1 MSTHIRK
8 ALQMMEAAKPASGFR
23 PETPME
29 WRKLQQAQEE
39 MGYAMFRE
47 AGMPHSAA
55 KELAH
60 QIYGGLAG
68 MILLDLAFRDDD
80 DEQP

>member
-1 MSTHIRK
+1 MSAHIRK
-8 ALQMMEAAKPASGFR
+8 ALQMMEAAKPASRFR

-47 AGMPHSAA
+47 AGMAHKDAR
-55 KELAH
+55 ELAN

-68 MILLDLAFRDDD
+68 MILLDLAFRDDHH
-80 DEQP
+80 E

>member
-1 MSTHIRK
+1 MSAHIRK
-8 ALQMMEAAKPASGFR
+8 ALKMMEAAKPASGFR

-47 AGMPHSAA
+47 TGMSHSDA
-55 KELAH
+55 KVLAH

-68 MILLDLAFRDDD
+68 MILLDLAFREDHH
-80 DEQP
+80 E

>member
-1 MSTHIRK
+1 MSAHIKK

-23 PETPME
+23 PETPKE
-29 WRKLQQAQEE
+29 WRKLQKAQEE

-47 AGMPHSAA
+47 AGLPHSAA
-55 KELAH
+55 RELAY

-68 MILLDLAFRDDD
+68 MILLDLAFRDDRHD
-80 DEQP
+80 